1 MDMVNIIKPLWIRSF
16 QSIFPKI
23 ITSSKVRGIH
33 LISKFYFSIIIKT
46 TMVSCLQVSQ
56 KACLLMIFFFRLFHL
71 LSLQLFHL
79 YLNLT
84 LVYAFYCN
92 LYPRR
97 QEVDQTFITTSQS
110 LIDFV
115 NLIIN
120 KRLKYVRFYNIFAHL
135 EMILVTFPRS
145 NQFLFQWINLR
156 FYWEAPRGLILGNE
170 KKEAVAKICL
180 TF

>member
-1 MDMVNIIKPLWIRSF
+1 MGMVNIITHLGIGSF

-23 ITSSKVRGIH
+23 ITSSKVRGMH
-33 LISKFYFSIIIKT
+33 LINKYFSSILIET
-46 TMVSCLQVSQ
+46 TMVSCLEVSQ
-56 KACLLMIFFFRLFHL
+56 KACLLMIFFFRLFRL

-84 LVYAFYCN
+84 LVCAFYCN

-97 QEVDQTFITTSQS
+97 QEVDRTFITTCQS
-110 LIDFV
+110 IIDFV

-120 KRLKYVRFYNIFAHL
+120 KRLKYVSFYNIFAHL

-145 NQFLFQWINLR
+145 NQSLFQWINLR
-156 FYWEAPRGLILGNE
+156 FYWVAPKRSNTR
-170 KKEAVAKICL
+170 K
-180 TF
+180 